1 MTPREF
7 REFVAITLDVDLNDV
22 EKVWEA
28 LRRRDLIGSDK
39 HEADVR
45 TADAAQLL
53 SGLCIAMT
61 GSSGNISAESA
72 IYHVQLVLEAWANKK
87 PYRYLSRAFEAPLSV
102 EVRINASPLAKIFTV
117 TAP

>member
-1 MTPREF
+1 MTPKEF

-28 LRRRDLIGSDK
+28 LRRRDLIGGERDAEVKTS
-39 HEADVR
+39 
-45 TADAAQLL
+45 DAASLL
-53 SGLCIAMT
+53 SALCIAMT
-61 GSSGNISAESA
+61 GGSGNISAEAA
-72 IYHVQLVLEAWANKK
+72 IYHVQQVLEAWANKK